1 MRALLNCLVVRFETN
16 ATAVSTTVVAREMSH
31 VGNNGSLRRDI
42 LFRGQPACTNHI
54 HEVNDRTMLRHWA
67 EYMIDCSGS
76 LVFTDLRPSVQYFV
90 FWYDTKQQ
98 FILSYEGAVIGRLS
112 FAHVHCVSH
121 PCQPRR
127 EPLGDDSH
135 SPCPPKAFYGAV
147 EILSQLTSLHRFF

>member
-1 MRALLNCLVVRFETN
+1 M
-16 ATAVSTTVVAREMSH
+16 AVSDVTSCFVVNPRT
-31 VGNNGSLRRDI
+31 
-42 LFRGQPACTNHI
+42 CTNHI

-76 LVFTDLRPSVQYFV
+76 LVLTDFRRSVQYYV

-127 EPLGDDSH
+127 EPL
-135 SPCPPKAFYGAV
+135 
-147 EILSQLTSLHRFF
+147 